1 MKNRSSYALLISIV
15 FIIVFRFSHT
25 TNDREIAWDILG
37 YYMPLPASFIHHD
50 PLLKDID
57 WLKKVNEEKDL
68 TGTLYMISSNDKGE
82 PMYFFFFGMAIFYLP
97 FFFIGHLFAMLGGF
111 PMDGFSMPYQYS
123 MVLGAVLYT
132 IIGLIYFRKVLRN
145 FFSENITAIVLLTTV
160 FATNYA
166 HHLTLKDLETVNVL
180 FMLVSIIVWFTIEW
194 HKNQKRK
201 YLYFIASAIALI
213 ALVKP
218 SEIVVILIP
227 LLWNINSWKAL
238 KEKFIMI
245 KNNWIGILIA
255 ALIALIIV
263 SPQLIYWYIKTG
275 HIYYDTYKN
284 PGVGLDFK
292 HPHILESLFSFRK
305 GWLIYTPV
313 IIFYIWGQ
321 ILMFRRNNKAFY
333 AVNIYL
339 LVTFYIIVS
348 WSEWWYGA
356 GFSNRPIIT
365 AYPVLAIGFGYF
377 LEYIET
383 KNRIWKS
390 SFAVIL
396 VLFTL
401 LNQFQWWQLRNNI
414 LDPYRT
420 TKEYYFATF
429 LKTSVTDSDRELLLV
444 KRDFSGLMEFDDREK
459 YVSKVVFSDGF
470 DTINNASKTSGNP
483 YLIASN
489 QEEFVYTQKIEYSS
503 MTNRDHIWVNIR
515 FKYRSKNCKKDQ
527 FPLLVVTMDRK
538 QGNYGYRTFNIN
550 NDKDPT
556 QWIDYSFD
564 YLTPEIRER
573 NDELLIYFWNWRKN
587 DFDIDDFTI
596 TVYEKKPLRTL

>member
-68 TGTLYMISSNDKGE
+68 TGTLYMISSNDEGE
-82 PMYFFFFGMAIFYLP
+82 TMYFFFFGMAIFYLP

-123 MVLGAVLYT
+123 MVSGAVLYT

-145 FFSENITAIVLLTTV
+145 FFSENITAVVLLTTV

-201 YLYFIASAIALI
+201 YLYFIASAIVLI

-333 AVNIYL
+333 AINIYL

-377 LEYIET
+377 LEYIKT

-444 KRDFSGLMEFDDREK
+444 KRDFSGLMEFNNREK
-459 YVSKVVFSDGF
+459 YEPKVVFSDSF

-489 QEEFVYTQKIEYSS
+489 QEEFVYTQKIEFSS

-596 TVYEKKPLRTL
+596 TVYEKKPVVLE

>member
-444 KRDFSGLMEFDDREK
+444 KRDFSGLMEFNNREK
-459 YVSKVVFSDGF
+459 YEPKVVFSDGF

-489 QEEFVYTQKIEYSS
+489 QDEFVYTQKIEYSS